1 MKGMTTLNVPQIS
14 YATGPYEPGACNI
27 GPAEIARRRRT
38 GIAGVAAA
46 LILAAGLFIVG
57 APPVARIV
65 VALPLLA
72 GAVGLIQARFRFC
85 VGFALAGLRNFGPLG
100 AAERVTD
107 HADHRADLQRAVLVM
122 LAALAIGVGGGV
134 ALALPPG

>member
-1 MKGMTTLNVPQIS
+1 M
-14 YATGPYEPGACNI
+14 
-27 GPAEIARRRRT
+27 
-38 GIAGVAAA
+38 AAA
-46 LILAAGLFIVG
+46 IVVAAGLFIIG
-57 APPVARIV
+57 APPLARIV
-65 VALPLLA
+65 VALPLSV
-72 GAVGLIQARFRFC
+72 GAVGLLQARFRFC

-107 HADHRADLQRAVLVM
+107 RVAHRADLRRAVLVM